1 MESGHYEFSSS
12 QNGLIKDLADK
23 MRFVSFFLIGLGVL
37 ATIEGVAALTKDG
50 FGNIVYGTIQIIIGL
65 WTQKAAFSFQRI
77 VDTQGN
83 DIENLMG
90 ALGEMRKLYTLQYWL
105 YIIAL
110 FFVAIALVV
119 GIFLGIASVS
129 R

>member
-1 MESGHYEFSSS
+1 MDSGHYEFSSS
-12 QNGLIKDLADK
+12 QNGLIKDLAGK
-23 MRFVSFFLIGLGVL
+23 MRFVSFFLIGLGML
-37 ATIEGVAALTKDG
+37 ASIDGVAALTREG
-50 FGNIVYGTIQIIIGL
+50 FGNIVLGVSQIIIGF

-77 VDTQGN
+77 VDTEGN

-90 ALGEMRKLYTLQYWL
+90 ALGELRKLYNLQYWL

-110 FFVAIALVV
+110 IFVAIALVV

>member
-1 MESGHYEFSSS
+1 MESGNYEFSSS
-12 QNGLIKDLADK
+12 QNSLIKELADK

-37 ATIEGVAALTKDG
+37 ATIGGVAALTREG

-77 VDTQGN
+77 VDTEGN

-90 ALGEMRKLYTLQYWL
+90 ALGELRKLYTLQYWL

-110 FFVAIALVV
+110 IFVAIALVL

-129 R
+129 K

>member
-1 MESGHYEFSSS
+1 MDSGRYEFSSS
-12 QNGLIKDLADK
+12 QNSLIKDLADK

-37 ATIEGVAALTKDG
+37 ATIGGVAALTRGG
-50 FGNIVYGTIQIIIGL
+50 FGNIVYGVIQIIIGL
-65 WTQKAAFSFQRI
+65 WTQKAAGSFVRI
-77 VDTQGN
+77 VETQGN

-90 ALGEMRKLYTLQYWL
+90 ALGELRKLYTLQYWL

-110 FFVAIALVV
+110 VVVAIALVV
-119 GIFLGIASVS
+119 GIVLGIASVS

>member
-23 MRFVSFFLIGLGVL
+23 MRLVSFFLIGLGVL
-37 ATIEGVAALTKDG
+37 ATIGGVAALTKDG

-83 DIENLMG
+83 DIENLMA